1 MKVHPTGQKALG
13 ATFTV
18 IAILKDTVTT
28 LRKERCEW
36 NSGLENV
43 PLATSLLTLTQAGGT
58 ALSREK
64 PISKHVTG
72 LWKPLRA
79 LISSEKKVVAATNIR
94 KPAKVH
100 TNKFKSHY
108 VMFKQ

>member
-1 MKVHPTGQKALG
+1 MEFWVRKCTTGHK
-13 ATFTV
+13 
-18 IAILKDTVTT
+18 
-28 LRKERCEW
+28 
-36 NSGLENV
+36 
-43 PLATSLLTLTQAGGT
+43 LADAYTGWGT

-94 KPAKVH
+94 KPAQVH